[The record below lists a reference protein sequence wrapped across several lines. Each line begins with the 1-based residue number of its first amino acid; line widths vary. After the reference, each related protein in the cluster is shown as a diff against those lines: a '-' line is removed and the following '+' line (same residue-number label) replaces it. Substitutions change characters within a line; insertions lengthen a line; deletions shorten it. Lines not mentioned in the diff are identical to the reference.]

1 MYMMLKYKTFPTG
14 TGTGPG
20 KKIRKQAKI
29 DRAERN

>member
-1 MYMMLKYKTFPTG
+1 MIIYILTG

-29 DRAERN
+29 DRTKRN